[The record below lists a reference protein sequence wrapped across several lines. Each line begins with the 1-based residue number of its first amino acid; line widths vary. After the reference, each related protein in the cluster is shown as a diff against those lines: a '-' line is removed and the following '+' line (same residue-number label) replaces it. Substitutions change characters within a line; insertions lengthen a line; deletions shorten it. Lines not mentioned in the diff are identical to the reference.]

1 MKTYRSIVDVH
12 FHNPPN
18 PTADQYQRRNFLILA
33 KAFALGI
40 FSTDATLDELLA
52 MAGTVSDQTI
62 DDTITKTVL
71 AEGVYAKYT
80 I

>member
-12 FHNPPN
+12 FHNPPE
-18 PTADQYQRRNFLILA
+18 PTTDQRQLRNFLILA

-52 MAGTVSDQTI
+52 MASTVSDQTI
-62 DDTITKTVL
+62 DDVVVKTVE
-71 AEGVYAKYT
+71 AEGIYVKYT

>member
-1 MKTYRSIVDVH
+1 MKTYRSIVDVCY
-12 FHNPPN
+12 HNPPI
-18 PTADQYQRRNFLILA
+18 PTADPRQLRNFLILT
-33 KAFALGI
+33 KAFGLGV

-62 DDTITKTVL
+62 DDTIVKIVE
-71 AEGVYAKYT
+71 AEGAYVKHT